1 MKRDVLSITDLS
13 REEIYE
19 LLESAADLKKKRK
32 DRRTYRVP
40 EAQKPWN
47 DF

>member
-19 LLESAADLKKKRK
+19 LLESAADLKKKNVRQENLPS
-32 DRRTYRVP
+32 T
-40 EAQKPWN
+40 
-47 DF
+47 